1 MNRKARR
8 ALKRHVGADAQEKMA
23 TQMEQFGKMPQ
34 SCDACQK
41 EFDKKDREMLQS
53 WRVVVRQ
60 EVVRLFC
67 PDCIKKTQEVLE
79 NASTKDK
86 QTST

>member
-1 MNRKARR
+1 MGS
-8 ALKRHVGADAQEKMA
+8 LKRKLVRKKAKTAKKRMAQQLSMFDALEDECA
-23 TQMEQFGKMPQ
+23 
-34 SCDACQK
+34 ACQK